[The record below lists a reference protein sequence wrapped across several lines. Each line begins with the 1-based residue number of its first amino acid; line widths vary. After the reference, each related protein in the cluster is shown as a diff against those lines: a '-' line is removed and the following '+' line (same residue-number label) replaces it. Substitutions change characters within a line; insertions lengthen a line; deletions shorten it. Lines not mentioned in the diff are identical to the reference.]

1 MYNENLIGKWVC
13 KKNDEKNYLFCVN
26 IVLCWNNIIMLKLN
40 IQKQFHGETIFKEL
54 TKMNKNT
61 KDFEQI

>member
-1 MYNENLIGKWVC
+1 MK
-13 KKNDEKNYLFCVN
+13 KNYLFCVN
-26 IVLCWNNIIMLKLN
+26 IVLCIMLKLN
-40 IQKQFHGETIFKEL
+40 IQKQFDGETIFKEL